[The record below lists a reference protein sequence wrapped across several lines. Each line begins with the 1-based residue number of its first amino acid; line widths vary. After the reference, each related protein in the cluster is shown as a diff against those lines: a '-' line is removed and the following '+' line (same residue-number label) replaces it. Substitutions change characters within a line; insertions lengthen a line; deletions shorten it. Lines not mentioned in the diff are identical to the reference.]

1 MRSFVF
7 LPVQT
12 SSWHSELLFVG
23 GEKLTESHASHGAIG
38 FAMLFK
44 FVLEA
49 SPGELPVVCLETFPN
64 QLAMGTED
72 GIVDAVR

>member
-1 MRSFVF
+1 MSAAEYIIPFIPNCR
-7 LPVQT
+7 
-12 SSWHSELLFVG
+12 
-23 GEKLTESHASHGAIG
+23 LTRGNCTYTMIKYGSHGATG